1 MKSLRRPTA
10 AMIRKFL
17 AAQAKLD
24 FTYTAVGATASLP
37 PTGYVVDHTRIKL
50 GEGEEV
56 FTKAKDAL
64 RRWCEPTAHRL
75 LRSVCHPPPHRPRE
89 CQPEPTPSTPARGR
103 SLLLRLMG
111 TSRANG
117 ARGR

>member
-10 AMIRKFL
+10 ATVREFL
-17 AAQAKLD
+17 AAQAKLS

-56 FTKAKDAL
+56 FTRARAAL
-64 RRWCEPTAHRL
+64 GRWEQFRL
-75 LRSVCHPPPHRPRE
+75 GWVE
-89 CQPEPTPSTPARGR
+89 A
-103 SLLLRLMG
+103 
-111 TSRANG
+111 
-117 ARGR
+117 

>member
-10 AMIRKFL
+10 TMVRDFL
-17 AAQAKLD
+17 AAQAKFD

-37 PTGYVVDHTRIKL
+37 PAGYLLNHTRIKL

-64 RRWCEPTAHRL
+64 GRWEQFRL
-75 LRSVCHPPPHRPRE
+75 GWVRPR
-89 CQPEPTPSTPARGR
+89 PRSGRARSWR
-103 SLLLRLMG
+103 SSPG
-111 TSRANG
+111 GSACG
-117 ARGR
+117 G